1 VWDEQEY
8 EKLRGYDAPT
18 GEQPQKP
25 WLCHSSV
32 TPMTDPRLCAG
43 WCGCHDG
50 EHLLALRVAEARGT
64 LTPGVIK
71 AAIEYVSPVP
81 LFSSGK
87 EAADHGMADFHRPGR
102 EAIEAIAKVRRLR
115 ERS

>member
-1 VWDEQEY
+1 MEEY

-18 GEQPQKP
+18 WGQPP
-25 WLCHSSV
+25 EVWICHSSAA
-32 TPMTDPRLCAG
+32 PQADRRLCAG

-50 EHLLALRVAEARGT
+50 EHLLALRVAEAHRT
-64 LTPGVIK
+64 LAPEVIA

-81 LFSSGK
+81 LFGSGND
-87 EAADHGMADFHRPGR
+87 AADHGMADYQRPSP

-115 ERS
+115 ERP